1 MNEEKKILLE
11 IIGLPEK
18 ELKKNKIGILVRS
31 TLPILLTENLLSES
45 EIKKLQEATYSKLTF
60 DMNYPVLKKINP
72 KLSLEENRM
81 VNYYTRYYAGIYE
94 NDNGEYLISSEWY
107 ERNLE
112 YYIKWLKRKV
122 IN

>member
-18 ELKKNKIGILVRS
+18 ELKKSKIGILVRS

-72 KLSLEENRM
+72 KLSLDENRM
-81 VNYYTRYYAGIYE
+81 VNYYTRYYSGIYD

-122 IN
+122 SI